1 VAITGVL
8 FVMTIA
14 RLRRIQTER
23 YQVMN
28 AILDEVLTPRHRQ
41 LLPYRDDRIPGKTT
55 GGGPFNRRL
64 SGSYIW
70 TLILMVPTAA
80 TGAISLYLG
89 MQAALRELTG
99 VATAGA
105 AIVGLSLIVVCDWLF
120 WRLAE
125 V

>member
-1 VAITGVL
+1 
-8 FVMTIA
+8 MTIA